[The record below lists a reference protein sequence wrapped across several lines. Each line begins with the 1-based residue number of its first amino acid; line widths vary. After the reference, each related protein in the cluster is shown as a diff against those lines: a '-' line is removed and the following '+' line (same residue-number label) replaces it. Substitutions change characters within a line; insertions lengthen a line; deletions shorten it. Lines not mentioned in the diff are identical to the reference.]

1 MLPKYVKPIVQQCL
15 LSVYNLIN
23 IWENWGKFTLL
34 VFSWC
39 AQIFNCSHGSREA
52 TLKVNLYITKI
63 CSTFNSFLFQMHLQ
77 RVMKVMMKIWV
88 PCPRK
93 TDRSMPILGGLNT
106 SPWTCFQPDSSWASS
121 CRRYDISQYDLTWL
135 SSDKP
140 LWPEHNNL
148 NSQHSRW
155 YMWHVL
161 SVSIH
166 LSIHCKTASFIFFFT
181 LIGEYGN
188 VQLHC
193 FTIQRNFPEAK
204 QLPNHNLIKHK
215 QT

>member
-1 MLPKYVKPIVQQCL
+1 M
-15 LSVYNLIN
+15 
-23 IWENWGKFTLL
+23 WENWGKFTLL
-34 VFSWC
+34 VFSWYT
-39 AQIFNCSHGSREA
+39 QIFNCSHGSREA
-52 TLKVNLYITKI
+52 TLKVNLYNTKI
-63 CSTFNSFLFQMHLQ
+63 CSTFNSFLYQMHLQ

-140 LWPEHNNL
+140 LWPEHTHL

-155 YMWHVL
+155 YMWQMFYQCHYL
-161 SVSIH
+161 
-166 LSIHCKTASFIFFFT
+166 FT
-181 LIGEYGN
+181 
-188 VQLHC
+188 
-193 FTIQRNFPEAK
+193 AK
-204 QLPNHNLIKHK
+204 QLPSFFFYLDWWVW
-215 QT
+215 